1 MSEIRRDKKGRK
13 LKDGESQRKDGR
25 YQFRYTDISGER
37 RYLYDWDLD
46 KLRAKEKD
54 ISFQLSQGVTY
65 FGGSVPFSDMVQK
78 LFTLKPK
85 WKESTRATMMRY
97 LGIVKKSPLY
107 NMQTNKIKMIDC
119 KTYVVSLH
127 EQGYAYGTIAS
138 VFTIL
143 KESFELACES
153 EAIVKN
159 PCSFKLKSLIPDD
172 TAEVVAL
179 TEEQERSL
187 FKFLNADTYG
197 LRHLDMFT
205 VLLGTGLR
213 ISEFA
218 ALTVKDIDFENN
230 VVHVDKQIIR
240 LVGELNITR
249 PKSKAGYRDIPMTKE
264 VREAF
269 ENMIERRKNI
279 KLDVIIDGYVGFI
292 SVTRNG
298 RPRTHSEY
306 ADAVRK
312 LIARYNEHS
321 NLPIERCTPHTLRH
335 TFSTKCVA
343 AGMDVKTVQYLM
355 GHSDACTTL
364 NVYTNAVEKNI
375 SAGMESVKIN
385 RYGT

>member
-85 WKESTRATMMRY
+85 WKESTRATMIRY

-138 VFTIL
+138 VYTIL

-159 PCSFKLKSLIPDD
+159 PCNFKLKSLIPDD

-179 TEEQERSL
+179 TEEQERNL
-187 FKFLNADTYG
+187 FKFLNSDTYG

-230 VVHVDKQIIR
+230 LVHVDKQILR
-240 LVGELNITR
+240 LVGELKITR

-279 KLDVIIDGYVGFI
+279 KLDVMIDGYVGFI

-298 RPRTHSEY
+298 RPRT
-306 ADAVRK
+306 
-312 LIARYNEHS
+312 L
-321 NLPIERCTPHTLRH
+321 
-335 TFSTKCVA
+335 
-343 AGMDVKTVQYLM
+343 
-355 GHSDACTTL
+355 
-364 NVYTNAVEKNI
+364 
-375 SAGMESVKIN
+375 
-385 RYGT
+385 